1 MGQIV
6 RVSVGTPVLSRG
18 FICNRTCETGG
29 GGEWYLAKDG
39 DIFWDRG
46 YTQLWRHFY
55 IGDGNTIVAITA
67 PAYGRWTFAVDNT
80 PWISTFDEY
89 LTDPVVSPDGTTLAA
104 VFKDRGTW
112 GIVVNDKAWETRF
125 DMAFPPVFSPD
136 GDHVAAKVEKDGRY
150 YIAIDGKIL
159 DTAYKRLENPVFSPD
174 SSRILIRGM
183 EKEKFTREVIDIKE

>member
-1 MGQIV
+1 M
-6 RVSVGTPVLSRG
+6 
-18 FICNRTCETGG
+18 
-29 GGEWYLAKDG
+29 
-39 DIFWDRG
+39 
-46 YTQLWRHFY
+46 
-55 IGDGNTIVAITA
+55 
-67 PAYGRWTFAVDNT
+67 DNT